1 MLYLIDLCILF
12 LTFFLIDS
20 IPSEILTSGT
30 LRIVVGAVIFLLVEF
45 IFTQATIKQQTVTI
59 TDKAQQ
65 IKKTI
70 FGTRQINI
78 IKTQDNQIFE
88 IKNDGWLQWYA
99 TQLVKKIVVGKT
111 YKIKTY
117 RTLGCRI
124 LNVLSATPVKS
135 SVRRKTGKKSK

>member
-1 MLYLIDLCILF
+1 MLYLIDLCVLF

-117 RTLGCRI
+117 RTLGGRI